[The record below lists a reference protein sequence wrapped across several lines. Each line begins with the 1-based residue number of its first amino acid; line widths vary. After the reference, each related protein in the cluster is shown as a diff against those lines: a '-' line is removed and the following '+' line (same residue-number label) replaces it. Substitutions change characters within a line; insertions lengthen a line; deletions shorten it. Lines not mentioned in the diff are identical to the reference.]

1 MILAFLIGALTIYLL
16 NSVDNYFAFKTWFKE
31 NWNYL
36 VIFLISIVV
45 LILLFPA
52 NRMEYEALGA
62 RKYLDK
68 EIVID
73 QTEITYDSQNQPI
86 DTTYTFK
93 YVK

>member
-1 MILAFLIGALTIYLL
+1 MPIAFLMGTLITYLL
-16 NSVDNYFAFKTWFKE
+16 NSIDNYFAFKTWFKE

-36 VIFLISIVV
+36 VIFLICIIT

-52 NRMEYEALGA
+52 NRIEYEALGI

-73 QTEITYDSQNQPI
+73 QTKITYDSQNQPI
-86 DTTYTFK
+86 DTAYTFK
-93 YVK
+93 YNK

>member
-1 MILAFLIGALTIYLL
+1 MIAFLIGALITYLL
-16 NSVDNYFAFKTWFKE
+16 NSIDNYFVFKTWFKE

-36 VIFLISIVV
+36 VVLLFCLFI

-52 NRMEYEALGA
+52 NRIEYEALGV

-73 QTEITYDSQNQPI
+73 QTKITYDSQNHPI

>member
-1 MILAFLIGALTIYLL
+1 MGALVNYLL
-16 NSVDNYFAFKTWFKE
+16 NSVDNDIAFKTWFKE
-31 NWNYL
+31 NWHYL
-36 VIFLISIVV
+36 VILLICIIT

-52 NRMEYEALGA
+52 NRIEYEASGV

-93 YVK
+93 YNK

>member
-1 MILAFLIGALTIYLL
+1 MIIAFLVGALMTYLL

>member
-1 MILAFLIGALTIYLL
+1 MIIAFLVGALMTYLL
-16 NSVDNYFAFKTWFKE
+16 NSIDNYFAFKTWFKE

-52 NRMEYEALGA
+52 NRIEYEALGV

-73 QTEITYDSQNQPI
+73 QTKITYDSQNQPI

-93 YVK
+93 YNK

>member
-1 MILAFLIGALTIYLL
+1 MGTLITYLL
-16 NSVDNYFAFKTWFKE
+16 NSVENYFAFKTWFKE

-36 VIFLISIVV
+36 FILLIYLVI

-52 NRMEYEALGA
+52 NRIEYEISGVK
-62 RKYLDK
+62 KYLNK

-73 QTEITYDSQNQPI
+73 RTKITYDFQNQPI

>member
-1 MILAFLIGALTIYLL
+1 MGTLVIYLL
-16 NSVDNYFAFKTWFKE
+16 NSVENYFAFKTWFKE

-36 VIFLISIVV
+36 VILLICLVI

-52 NRMEYEALGA
+52 NRIEYEISGVK
-62 RKYLDK
+62 KYLDK

-73 QTEITYDSQNQPI
+73 QTKITYDSQNQPI

-93 YVK
+93 YNK